1 MNPVDAAKAL
11 MAPRSLTDRADPPSE
26 TERESTTE
34 AGDSGDGEGTQEQ
47 KANDSPV

>member
-34 AGDSGDGEGTQEQ
+34 AGDSPGEGMNEQ